1 MISIQ
6 SIAYT
11 CCVIVALLS
20 NSRCLAQEVKSDSL
34 GYNKNFPIKVG
45 SAVNGG
51 PQNQR
56 TYLRQLVDTK
66 GRDLK
71 FMRLGSCCSY
81 ASEESPLGMA
91 TIDVYRIY
99 FFEHDLPLDSTTL
112 FITFYE
118 YERPTTPPK
127 GFTFKTNH
135 TGDSLEVNEYNLT
148 RRYGTAKKL
157 SLTFEKF
164 KKVPSYVFDL
174 PNLEELSLAYNSNLT
189 ELPKEISNLKKLKI
203 LELQSTSIKSFPIE
217 ISELDS
223 LEELHLSGN
232 MDWDKVFDV
241 LSKCKNLKTISW
253 WDAGLK
259 EISKSIVKCQSIQ
272 NIDLKNNFDL
282 DYAKEF
288 KTLSSLMNL
297 REITIGSNDNKMPA
311 GISQL
316 QSLKILNVENCD
328 IKELSG
334 EIASLKNLE
343 QLHIKYCREIR
354 NLPSQM
360 RYCTKLQKL
369 SLYSLDEHF
378 DFAGSLN
385 LLSNCNLKYLDLSQ
399 NWRLKKIPDAVFRFK
414 NLEYLGLN
422 IYETDSI
429 PHQIGNLQNLKEIV
443 LGPTNF
449 KFLPVEFGKLS
460 SLKKIDLSGRVDFDY
475 EQVFSVLS
483 QLDSLEEI
491 IIDWGE
497 QKIPDSIANLRHLKR
512 VVVTNYPRK
521 LLDMDRLKRLAPQ
534 CEFVY

>member
-1 MISIQ
+1 M
-6 SIAYT
+6 
-11 CCVIVALLS
+11 
-20 NSRCLAQEVKSDSL
+20 
-34 GYNKNFPIKVG
+34 
-45 SAVNGG
+45 
-51 PQNQR
+51 
-56 TYLRQLVDTK
+56 
-66 GRDLK
+66 
-71 FMRLGSCCSY
+71 
-81 ASEESPLGMA
+81 GMA

-99 FFEHDLPLDSTTL
+99 FVMHDSLVDSTTL

-118 YERPTTPPK
+118 YERPTIPPK
-127 GFTFKTNH
+127 GFTFKTNN

-164 KKVPSYVFDL
+164 KKVPSYVFEL
-174 PNLEELSLAYNSNLT
+174 TNLEELSLAYNTNLT
-189 ELPKEISNLKKLKI
+189 ALPKEIGNLKKLKI
-203 LELQSTSIKSFPIE
+203 LELQSTSIKSLPLE
-217 ISELDS
+217 IGELDS
-223 LEELHLSGN
+223 LEELHLSRN

-241 LSKCKNLKTISW
+241 LAKCKNLKTISW

-259 EISKSIVKCQSIQ
+259 EMPKSIVKCQNIQ
-272 NIDLKNNFDL
+272 CIDLKNNFDL

-297 REITIGSNDNKMPA
+297 KEITIGINADKMPA
-311 GISQL
+311 EINL
-316 QSLKILNVENCD
+316 LRSLKILNIENCE
-328 IKELSG
+328 IRELSG

-343 QLHIKYCREIR
+343 QLHIKYCRGIR
-354 NLPSQM
+354 SLPPQM
-360 RYCTKLQKL
+360 RTCTRLQNV

-385 LLSNCNLKYLDLSQ
+385 LLSNCDLRYLDLSQ

-429 PHQIGNLQNLKEIV
+429 PRQIGNLQKLKEIV

-449 KFLPVEFGKLS
+449 KFLPFEFGKLS

-491 IIDWGE
+491 NIDWGE
-497 QKIPDSIANLRHLKR
+497 QKIPDSIANLKHLKR
-512 VVVTNYPRK
+512 VVVTNYPRN

-534 CEFVY
+534 CEFIY